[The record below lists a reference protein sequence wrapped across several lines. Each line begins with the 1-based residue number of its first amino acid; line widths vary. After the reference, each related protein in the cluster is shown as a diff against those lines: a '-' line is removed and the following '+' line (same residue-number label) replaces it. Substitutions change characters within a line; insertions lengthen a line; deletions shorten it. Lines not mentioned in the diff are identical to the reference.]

1 MLRGFCIL
9 EQHILNKSGQPLK
22 RRDQPEENSIS
33 LPVKKKPFMNR
44 WLFIIL
50 SLLSILVISD
60 CRAGKGIDT
69 VYAGATLPHAE
80 LIKSGH
86 SQYTMLIYARQVYSS
101 IKFLDQQVQ
110 VNGDRV
116 LVVDKLYNGTYTNT
130 DSVIVDRQ
138 TLMPVESYSDINTS
152 KDSFSYMGSK
162 VSGTMLSREGDKK
175 GVQEQVDTLFPKPL
189 FNGLIYAETFQA
201 LTYKKGQPFYLAE
214 YVPGHNT
221 KFSLVNYVRDD
232 ELVIAGAKVMTKV
245 LEVRIGK
252 ILLHYWLDDR
262 SQEVFKVEGNFPG
275 FDYYLLKTI

>member
-1 MLRGFCIL
+1 
-9 EQHILNKSGQPLK
+9 
-22 RRDQPEENSIS
+22 
-33 LPVKKKPFMNR
+33 MNW
-44 WLFIIL
+44 WLFNIL
-50 SLLSILVISD
+50 SLLSLLMISV
-60 CRAGKGIDT
+60 CSAGEGIDT
-69 VYAGATLPHAE
+69 VYAGTNLSHAG

-86 SQYTMLIYARQVYSS
+86 SQYTMLIYAHQAYSS

-130 DSVIVDRQ
+130 DSVIVDRR
-138 TLMPVESYSDINTS
+138 TLIPVESYSDINTS

-162 VSGTMLSREGDKK
+162 VSGTMLSKESDKK
-175 GVQEQVDTLFPKPL
+175 GVQEQVDTLFPKPM

-201 LTYKKGQPFYLAE
+201 LTYEKGQPFYLAE

-232 ELVIAGAKVMTKV
+232 ELVIAGTKVMTKV

-252 ILLHYWLDDR
+252 ILLHYWLNAS
-262 SQEVFKVEGNFPG
+262 SQEVLKIEGNFPG
-275 FDYYLLKTI
+275 FDYYLLKTMS